1 MCRRGTT
8 SLLDMFLTK
17 RLHRTEDSSTWFWP
31 FMLSCLT
38 RSISPDTKLQRETW
52 ARYTFMT
59 GVSCSSELCGRM
71 ALLFECSFSRFCKKP
86 LLLRPSIMTVLLEAR
101 LTRVLLGGKKR
112 GAMRLISIY
121 KYAIWAR
128 WRVHAFHLSTQGCT
142 ASSMPKKKSFLPFWL

>member
-1 MCRRGTT
+1 
-8 SLLDMFLTK
+8 MFLTE

-101 LTRVLLGGKKR
+101 LTRVLLGGKKGGPWGWYLSTNMPFEQGDVFMHSICPPR
-112 GAMRLISIY
+112 GAQ
-121 KYAIWAR
+121 
-128 WRVHAFHLSTQGCT
+128 RVQCQKRSLFSLFDCNMMG
-142 ASSMPKKKSFLPFWL
+142 